1 MPSISVIVPVYQAEK
16 FLRDCVE
23 SVRRQTFSDWELL
36 LVDDGCTDGS
46 PALCDELAR
55 EDDRIRVFHKERN
68 SGVSETRNVGLDH
81 VRGTYIAFLD
91 SDDQYE
97 PQCLE
102 TLWNLRER
110 AGADTAAC
118 AHLNLWPDGSE
129 TPEPVLPAGIYDAD
143 AIREKIVNPL
153 LGDRLAQPVFNGFIW
168 RYLFSA
174 EIFDRLHL
182 RYEGAYLEDELFLME
197 YFCNARRLAVTE
209 TPLYRYLQNP
219 ASATHTYLKDYQQV
233 FARFMERKEDRVRME
248 KNKRPEITAILSLS
262 IQRHICPNNDPRIY
276 WAREVTFDYATTNA
290 VRVDFM
296 KFKPVN
302 NTVSGIEKGDF
313 YCYEVKSSVE
323 DFHSKNGHNFLGD
336 YNYYVM
342 PEEVY
347 EQIKKEIPYQV
358 GVYVPDGM
366 NYRGEWYDLKAIKKA
381 KRKDRSRPVSE
392 MLLMMFRSAAR
403 DRKKALSDGY

>member
-219 ASATHTYLKDYQQV
+219 ASATHKYMKDFQQV
-233 FARFMERKEDRVRME
+233 FGRFMERKED
-248 KNKRPEITAILSLS
+248 L
-262 IQRHICPNNDPRIY
+262 
-276 WAREVTFDYATTNA
+276 
-290 VRVDFM
+290 
-296 KFKPVN
+296 
-302 NTVSGIEKGDF
+302 
-313 YCYEVKSSVE
+313 
-323 DFHSKNGHNFLGD
+323 
-336 YNYYVM
+336 
-342 PEEVY
+342 
-347 EQIKKEIPYQV
+347 
-358 GVYVPDGM
+358 
-366 NYRGEWYDLKAIKKA
+366 
-381 KRKDRSRPVSE
+381 
-392 MLLMMFRSAAR
+392 AAR
-403 DRKKALSDGY
+403 YGLTPGRPQWRENSNWAGLLIAIGNEYAPGNPKTQRQETIQALCARPDMAHAIRTLSPAGMSRNKQLAAKLVRGGRFWLLSQLYRIKNRI